1 MGDLLNDNRFVVP
14 CNKYLLLRYN
24 AHINAKWCNQS
35 RFIKHLFK
43 YFNKGQ
49 DHDTATFYQSATD
62 EQQRCMDEIK
72 KLYYNCRQ
80 LSSCETSWKLLNDN
94 YQIDYTFNK
103 PNSQK
108 SKFMSWMEANK
119 KYTKARH
126 LTYSQFPSMFV
137 WKQNEHEW
145 RKRMGGFTV
154 GI

>member
-1 MGDLLNDNRFVVP
+1 MLTLLVFSLGHGRFGSSILPSSSCRRVGCDTKKFVDSITISDDGYPLYRRKDNGRTTKMGDLLNDNRFVVP

-72 KLYYNCRQ
+72 KLYYNCR
-80 LSSCETSWKLLNDN
+80 
-94 YQIDYTFNK
+94 
-103 PNSQK
+103 
-108 SKFMSWMEANK
+108 
-119 KYTKARH
+119 
-126 LTYSQFPSMFV
+126 
-137 WKQNEHEW
+137 
-145 RKRMGGFTV
+145 
-154 GI
+154 